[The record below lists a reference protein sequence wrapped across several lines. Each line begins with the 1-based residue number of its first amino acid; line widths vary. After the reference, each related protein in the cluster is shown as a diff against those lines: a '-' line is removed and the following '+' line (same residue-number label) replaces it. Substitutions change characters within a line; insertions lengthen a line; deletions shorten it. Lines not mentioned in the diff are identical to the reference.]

1 MKDLGIIDA
10 LIRREQPP
18 GASASLDPADSG
30 GLTHFGITKV
40 GLSEFLDRPATD
52 ADINALTLGKAR
64 EFYQWLLDT
73 TIGEYVDH
81 PQLRGLLLDIIANHG
96 KGNATRIIQRA
107 VGTAVDGVFGKQTRA
122 SLAKMA
128 VEDPGALFR
137 ELVAQRLEFTGRIIS
152 KNLKDDD
159 HDGIPDNT
167 EFAWGWLN
175 RQAEFVRMA
184 S

>member
-1 MKDLGIIDA
+1 MSDLEIIDA
-10 LIRREQPP
+10 LIRRE
-18 GASASLDPADSG
+18 GGRTDNPADSG

-40 GLSEFLDRPATD
+40 GLTDFLGRPATD
-52 ADINALTLGKAR
+52 DDINALTVGKAR

-73 TIGEYVDH
+73 TIGGYVSH
-81 PQLRGLLLDIIANHG
+81 EQLRGVLLDIYANHG
-96 KGNATRIIQRA
+96 NGNATRILQRA
-107 VGTAVDGVFGKQTRA
+107 LGVDVDGKFGNQTRA
-122 SLAKMA
+122 ALSHIASI
-128 VEDPGALFR
+128 DPGGLFR
-137 ELVAQRLEFTGRIIS
+137 ELVAQRLEFTGRAIT